1 MARDNVLAVQK
12 NYTLRA
18 VNFKVIGELMAFQI
32 ACIRE
37 MGGGHVTSSGSVKL
51 RITITMPGIM
61 ETFVRLS
68 ALRRESLARALLKRV
83 WS

>member
-37 MGGGHVTSSGSVKL
+37 MGGGHVTSSESVKL
-51 RITITMPGIM
+51 RIAITMPGIM
-61 ETFVRLS
+61 ERNICVAVRTYV
-68 ALRRESLARALLKRV
+68 AE
-83 WS
+83 

>member
-37 MGGGHVTSSGSVKL
+37 MGGGHVTSSESVKL
-51 RITITMPGIM
+51 RIAITMPDIM
-61 ETFVRLS
+61 EGNICAAVRT
-68 ALRRESLARALLKRV
+68 
-83 WS
+83 

>member
-12 NYTLRA
+12 NYTLHA

-37 MGGGHVTSSGSVKL
+37 MGGGHVTSSESVKL
-51 RITITMPGIM
+51 RIAITMPGIM
-61 ETFVRLS
+61 ERNICVAVRTYV
-68 ALRRESLARALLKRV
+68 AE
-83 WS
+83 